1 MPIAYDNKVTL
12 GNMLTIGTF
21 VFGLA
26 AGYENINARQ
36 NNSEE
41 RLSLVESNLKESTME
56 TNARERELEGRLRL
70 IEVAQASQSSDLR
83 NIQVGINELKTSL
96 DQLATRIARP

>member
-1 MPIAYDNKVTL
+1 MPIAYDNKITL
-12 GNMLTIGTF
+12 GNMLTIGTL

-26 AGYENINARQ
+26 ASYANINARQ